1 MGKGEHM
8 DPVELSD
15 SRLLLRLP
23 VRADVDDITLACQ
36 DPELQRWI
44 PVPVP
49 YGRMHGQHWV
59 DGTEGSWADDHELRW
74 VIVQRTADGEMS
86 GPLGAIGLH
95 ARDATMREV
104 GFWMAPWARGQGL
117 MTDAVRLACRWG
129 FAELGLGRIE
139 WWANVGNHASR
150 RVAEKVGFT
159 MEGTVRARLL
169 HRGARVDGWG
179 AGLLPG
185 DLLEEP
191 PGVLPMELP
200 MESD

>member
-1 MGKGEHM
+1 M

-15 SRLLLRLP
+15 DRLLLRLP
-23 VRADVDDITLACQ
+23 VAADVDDITLACQ

-49 YGRMHGQHWV
+49 YERVHGEQWV
-59 DGTEGSWADDHELRW
+59 EDTRRSWAEDRELRW
-74 VIVQRTADGEMS
+74 VIVERRAVGATAGPPLS

-95 ARDATMREV
+95 ARDPTMREI
-104 GFWMAPWARGQGL
+104 GFWMAPWARGRGI
-117 MTDAVRLACRWG
+117 MTDAVRLVCRWG

-139 WWANVGNHASR
+139 WWANVGNDASR

-159 MEGTVRARLL
+159 MEGTARGRLL
-169 HRGARVDGWG
+169 HRGERLDGWG

-185 DLLEEP
+185 ELTDQGPTKPTEP
-191 PGVLPMELP
+191 
-200 MESD
+200 S

>member
-1 MGKGEHM
+1 M

-15 SRLLLRLP
+15 DRLLLRLP

-49 YGRMHGQHWV
+49 YERVHGEQWV
-59 DGTEGSWADDHELRW
+59 DDTRNSWRADLELRW
-74 VIVQRTADGEMS
+74 VIVERAGGAMS
-86 GPLGAIGLH
+86 GPVGAIGLH

-104 GFWMAPWARGQGL
+104 GFWMAPWARGRGI

-129 FAELGLGRIE
+129 FDELGLGRIE

-150 RVAEKVGFT
+150 RVAQKVGFT
-159 MEGTVRARLL
+159 MEGTMRARLL
-169 HRGARVDGWG
+169 HRGERVDGWCG
-179 AGLLPG
+179 GLLPG
-185 DLLEEP
+185 ELVEQPPAEP
-191 PGVLPMELP
+191 PLQKRLELP
-200 MESD
+200 TDSH